1 MSKDIVNKET
11 GEVYD
16 ARKLLGMIDDKKL
29 EEFTELMGYY
39 QIRTSEIDMDAR
51 EVIDKYHG
59 LSRIENQFEELKG
72 PSDPEGTAKMES
84 DSHEGRK
91 LLVRGYR

>member
-1 MSKDIVNKET
+1 
-11 GEVYD
+11 
-16 ARKLLGMIDDKKL
+16 MIDDKKL

-72 PSDPEGTAKMES
+72 PLDPEGTAKMES

-91 LLVRGYR
+91 LLAAKMESDSHEGRKLLVRGYR